1 MAITEPR
8 EWFERELTEK
18 VSADPGKVAGFSG
31 TLEIDISGETGGVWT
46 VTIADGNV
54 AVKEGKDPAARFKI
68 EMKDNHFVDMMNGRL
83 SAQKAFMTR
92 KLKFHGNVTMAMK
105 LRPLL
110 F

>member
-18 VSADPGKVAGFSG
+18 VSDDPGTVAGFSG
-31 TLEIDISGETGGVWT
+31 ILEFNISGDKGGAWT
-46 VTIADGNV
+46 VTIADGTV
-54 AVKEGKDPAARFKI
+54 EVKKGKDPAARFKVEI
-68 EMKDNHFVDMMNGRL
+68 SDHHFVDMMNGKL